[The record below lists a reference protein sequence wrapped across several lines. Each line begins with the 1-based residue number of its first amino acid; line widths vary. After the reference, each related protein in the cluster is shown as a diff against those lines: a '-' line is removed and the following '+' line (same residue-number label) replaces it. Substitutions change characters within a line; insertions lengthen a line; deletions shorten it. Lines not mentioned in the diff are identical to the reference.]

1 MTHKSPVLAAL
12 INSHKTEPGVLR
24 LWQYFLDICTI
35 PHQSGNEE
43 EIANYVISFARN
55 NNLKLEKDKAGN
67 VIIEIPAT
75 KGKESAPGIIFQ
87 GHLDMVCVGTPNPA
101 KNGVRPIIGKK
112 HKWLKAK
119 ETSLGAD
126 NGIGIAAALALAKE
140 KITHGPIAI
149 LCTVDEEVGLS
160 GAKRIDFQKIDLK
173 KYHYLINLDSEE
185 EGEATIGCAGGG
197 DTTLSFPF
205 QTESKNKKILLS
217 IKVDKLMGG
226 HSGVEIGE
234 NRLNAI
240 KVLTGL
246 VNQITK
252 ELGPINILSLS
263 AGTARNVIP
272 KKAEAIVALSP
283 RQEKKIKD
291 AISKATETIR
301 SRAKYKKEK
310 AMKITVNKTAKKNQ
324 SIMTKDS
331 SQKVTRLLA
340 ELPHG
345 VEKWSPSIKGLVET
359 STNLAMLE
367 TKTNE
372 IIIKMMTRSSLKSE
386 LEKLRSQIEQVG
398 KKYQAKI
405 NQGEAYP
412 GWEPQPDNSAVILIK
427 KAYKKLTEK
436 SIKIKA
442 IHAGL
447 ECGMLLEKYPHLEAI
462 SIGPTIKGAHST
474 EERVN
479 VASVVSFYQFI
490 IGIVT
495 EVSSQ
500 TRIS

>member
-1 MTHKSPVLAAL
+1 MTNKNPILATLTSSCKA
-12 INSHKTEPGVLR
+12 KPGVSR
-24 LWQYFLDICTI
+24 LWRYFLDICTI
-35 PHQSGNEE
+35 PHQSGNEK
-43 EIANYVISFARN
+43 EIANYVINFAKN
-55 NNLKLEKDKAGN
+55 NNLGFEKDKAGN
-67 VIIEIPAT
+67 VIVEIPAT

-87 GHLDMVCVGTPNPA
+87 GHLDMVCVGTPDPA
-101 KNGVRPIIGKK
+101 KNGVKPVMGKK
-112 HKWLKAK
+112 NEWLKAK

-126 NGIGIAAALALAKE
+126 NGIGIAATLALTKE
-140 KITHGPIAI
+140 EIAHGPIVV

-160 GAKRIDFQKIDLK
+160 GAKKIDFQKIDLK

-197 DTTLSFPF
+197 DTTLSFPL
-205 QTESKNKKILLS
+205 QRKSKNKKILLS

-226 HSGVEIGE
+226 HSGVDIGE

-240 KVLTGL
+240 KVLAEL
-246 VNQITK
+246 IDQITK
-252 ELGPINILSLS
+252 ALGLINIVSLS

-272 KKAEAIVALSP
+272 KKAEVIVALSP
-283 RQEKKIKD
+283 RQEKKIKN

-310 AMKITVNKTAKKNQ
+310 AMKITVSKTAKKNQ

-331 SQKVTRLLA
+331 SQKIIRLLA

-345 VEKWSPSIKGLVET
+345 VEKWSQSVKDLVET
-359 STNLAMLE
+359 STNLAMIE

-386 LEKLRSQIEQVG
+386 LQKLRSQIEQIG
-398 KKYQAKI
+398 KKYQTKI

-412 GWEPQPDNSAVILIK
+412 GWEPQPDNSAVVLIK
-427 KAYKKLTEK
+427 KAYKKLTGKLIE
-436 SIKIKA
+436 IKA

-479 VASVVSFYQFI
+479 VASVARFYQFI